1 MQGCGM
7 HHSLQCLGL
16 LILYSSRHSG
26 NMQADQA
33 GMEAQRVPRLV
44 LATLEH
50 LWTRSYLQSTSQMK
64 RVALVMWVLAE
75 ILGVV

>member
-1 MQGCGM
+1 
-7 HHSLQCLGL
+7 
-16 LILYSSRHSG
+16 
-26 NMQADQA
+26 MQADQA
-33 GMEAQRVPRLV
+33 GMEAPSKEQPQRVPRLV